1 MFGSITRWLRR
12 KPSDEVEGRYVLPS
26 DDPELSPITITD
38 QSAELLPAEC
48 ELPLEAA
55 PSASARN
62 VAAVQDGLA
71 ELASQVR
78 TLGQRVQA
86 QAIGNARLLEALN
99 ALPTALRD
107 AMPGGTD
114 HTLALNAMRDA
125 LAENAGTNSRLCE
138 ALTPLQHLAA
148 MPAKAEAQ
156 LDALQQ
162 VARHQRRQVKQQMI
176 ALRAGKEVVASQRK
190 HYTEMETSSQARL
203 GAIQHE
209 SAQNFFKLEQHLRR
223 STRMQLAATCAAIML
238 ALGSLTAAA
247 FAFNGETP
255 EPVPARQAVDER
267 NFPKDTLVQK

>member
-12 KPSDEVEGRYVLPS
+12 KPSDEVESRYVLPS
-26 DDPELSPITITD
+26 DDPELNPITISD
-38 QSAELLPAEC
+38 ESAELLPAEI
-48 ELPLEAA
+48 EPLSAPA
-55 PSASARN
+55 PSASART

-107 AMPGGTD
+107 AMPGGAD
-114 HTLALNAMRDA
+114 HTGALNAMRDA
-125 LAENAGTNSRLCE
+125 LAENASTHSRLCE

-156 LDALQQ
+156 LETMKQ

-176 ALRAGKEVVASQRK
+176 AMRAGKEVIASQRK
-190 HYTEMETSSQARL
+190 HYAEMETSSQARL
-203 GAIQHE
+203 GAIRHE

-223 STRMQLAATCAAIML
+223 STRMQLAATCAAILL

-247 FAFNGETP
+247 IAFNSGTP
-255 EPVPARQAVDER
+255 EPAPTRQAVDER